1 MEHPIVTFTSDFG
14 DDDWFVGVVHGVIHE
29 LCPAARVVD
38 LTHRIPPG
46 DVERAGFVLESA
58 TPDFA
63 RGSVHLVVVDPGVGT
78 ARRAIAARARDQL
91 FVGPDNGVLEWA
103 LSASDVEVRQLT
115 ETHLFRQP
123 VSRTF
128 HGRDVFGPVAARL
141 AAGLTFDAV
150 GAPVGD
156 PIRHPAHLPEI
167 SDHHIRGRVAFVD
180 RFGNVFTN
188 ITERDLDAV
197 FGDTA
202 HDHIE
207 VEAVGRTIH
216 GITGSYGDAAVGAMI
231 ALIGSSGRLEIAQ
244 VRGDASQR
252 LGLALRDEVRVHL
265 RG

>member
-1 MEHPIVTFTSDFG
+1 MEYPIVTFTSDFG

-46 DVERAGFVLESA
+46 DIERAGYVIESA
-58 TPDFA
+58 APDFA
-63 RGSVHLVVVDPGVGT
+63 RGTVHLVVVDPGVGT
-78 ARRAIAARARDQL
+78 ERRAIAVRARDQV
-91 FVGPDNGVLEWA
+91 FVGPDNGVLEWG
-103 LSASDVEVRQLT
+103 LSATGGEVRELT

-128 HGRDVFGPVAARL
+128 HGRDVFAPVAARL

-150 GAPVGD
+150 GAPVRD
-156 PIRHPAHLPEI
+156 AIRHPAHVPEI
-167 SDHHIRGRVAFVD
+167 ADHHIRGRVAFVD

-188 ITERDLDAV
+188 ITDRDLDAV
-197 FGDTA
+197 FGDIA
-202 HDHIE
+202 HERID

-216 GITGSYGDAAVGAMI
+216 GITRSYGDAAVGAVI

-252 LGLALRDEVRVHL
+252 LGLALRDEVRVHV
-265 RG
+265 RR